1 MNPFLTTTNDSTA
14 LLSAA
19 AVTTSDAADLVP
31 PSGPA
36 RPTRALIFGGAGNV
50 KVTMADGSVVTIAVP
65 SAVLGFIQNLAV
77 VRVWAT
83 GTTATNITALW

>member
-14 LLSAA
+14 FLSALT
-19 AVTTSDAADLVP
+19 VTPNDSVDLVP

-36 RPTRALIFGGAGNV
+36 RPTRGLIIGGAGNL

-65 SAVLGFIQNLAV
+65 AAVIGFIQNLAV
-77 VRVWAT
+77 TRIWAT
-83 GTTATNITALW
+83 GSTATAITALY